1 MPSNDNA
8 TAANFRS
15 RLRTGLMPAIGS
27 KRKASAIDPSGPPR
41 KGFALCAVWW
51 LTVWMV
57 MVTGVDR
64 CPPEEWPAR
73 RSRSR
78 PPGKPLALK
87 VSASV

>member
-57 MVTGVDR
+57 MVTGVAA
-64 CPPEEWPAR
+64 AR
-73 RSRSR
+73 RKSGRREGRGRAPQPSHLR
-78 PPGKPLALK
+78 
-87 VSASV
+87 